1 MTDPTTTIESVRGVV
16 RERRRPGRPTYTN
29 RHLVALM
36 RNSAEDRSTARDHG
50 GETERWDHL
59 KIAPQEAT
67 LSRTIS
73 VIDGA
78 SQVGS
83 PLPSSY
89 SKPESWTI
97 SDGLFLENQ
106 VCYVAGVLVACAR
119 GVVLAESLIAGDV
132 VLTHSGDKR
141 VTWTRQLD
149 LNPVAGP
156 HPERCAPVRIRHDAI
171 APGLPGTD
179 LLVSPAHCLWVESRL
194 VPARLLING
203 LSIVQ
208 DLDTTIVR
216 YCHVLFDHPA
226 KGQLAGS
233 PERVAP
239 IWHILANRAKRL
251 GYVLSSYGGMP
262 NRDVRLLVDGK
273 PADPIEIDG
282 NRWIFIVPSGHQV
295 VQLVSP
301 GHAAVL
307 RIETISQKEYEVI
320 PADHPDLVL
329 GWGPCETDGQVMW
342 RCVSGVAQLP
352 MGHITQNAKIVV
364 HLKS

>member
-1 MTDPTTTIESVRGVV
+1 MTDPTTTIESMQGVV
-16 RERRRPGRPTYTN
+16 RERRRPGRPKYTN
-29 RHLVALM
+29 PHLVALM
-36 RNSAEDRSTARDHG
+36 RNSTEVGSTARGQG
-50 GETERWDHL
+50 GETTRWDHL
-59 KIAPQEAT
+59 KIAPKESS
-67 LSRTIS
+67 LSQTIS

-83 PLPSSY
+83 PDRSSY
-89 SKPESWTI
+89 SKHDSWNF
-97 SDGLFLENQ
+97 SDGLFLGNQ
-106 VCYVAGVLVACAR
+106 VCYVAGVLVASAR
-119 GVVLAESLIAGDV
+119 GVVPAESLIAGDV

-149 LNPVAGP
+149 LNPIGGP
-156 HPERCAPVRIRHDAI
+156 HPERCAPVRLRPDAI
-171 APGLPGTD
+171 APGLPETD
-179 LLVSPAHCLWVESRL
+179 LLVSPSHCLWVESRL

-203 LSIVQ
+203 LTIVQ
-208 DLDTTIVR
+208 DLDTTFVR
-216 YCHVLFDHPA
+216 YCHVLFDQA
-226 KGQLAGS
+226 STGQLAGS

-239 IWHILANRAKRL
+239 IWHTLANRAKRL
-251 GYVLSSYGGMP
+251 GYVRSSYGGMP
-262 NRDVRLLVDGK
+262 NRDVHLLVDGK
-273 PADPIEIDG
+273 PADPIDIDG

-295 VQLVSP
+295 VRLVSP

-307 RIETISQKEYEVI
+307 RIETISQNEYEVI

-329 GWGPCETDGQVMW
+329 GWGPCEHDGQMMW